1 MGLSTSL
8 EANGFVEAVRVANG
22 KTNLVMA
29 GLVRPLIEPRLP
41 DWVEPHWF
49 MSKEEALA
57 LAPLAEIG
65 WFDMYDKADMAA
77 VIGAAT
83 SMKWLNSIYAGVDGM
98 PLAQLKAQ
106 GCMVTN
112 GAGINAI
119 TIAEYVVMGML
130 TVAKGYRDVVR
141 AQDRHE
147 WLIDSP
153 GKVELFGSKALLLGY
168 GAIGKLIEE
177 RLKPF
182 GVDVTVVRRTP
193 GPTSLAPDAWRARLD
208 EFDWVIIAVPATPET
223 DNMIGADELATMK
236 QSATLINI
244 ARGSVVEQDALVIA
258 LRDKQI
264 GAAFLDVTTPE
275 PLPADH
281 LLWTLDNAHITMHLS
296 GRAQDKMFVRS
307 AERFFENLERYRK
320 GEKLEP
326 LVNLDLGY

>member
-1 MGLSTSL
+1 
-8 EANGFVEAVRVANG
+8 
-22 KTNLVMA
+22 
-29 GLVRPLIEPRLP
+29 
-41 DWVEPHWF
+41 
-49 MSKEEALA
+49 MSKDEALE
-57 LAPLAEIG
+57 LAPMAEIG

-83 SMKWLNSIYAGVDGM
+83 QMKWLNSIYAGVDGM
-98 PLAQLKAQ
+98 PLAQLKKQ

-141 AQDRHE
+141 AQERHE
-147 WLIDSP
+147 WLQDSP
-153 GKVELFGSKALLLGY
+153 GKVELYGSKALLLGY

-182 GVDVTVVRRTP
+182 GVDVTIVRRTP
-193 GPTSLAPDAWRARLD
+193 GPTSLAPDAWRARLG
-208 EFDWVIIAVPATPET
+208 EFDWVILAVPATAET
-223 DNMIGADELATMK
+223 DDMIGADELAAMK
-236 QSATLINI
+236 QSAVLINI
-244 ARGSVVEQDALVIA
+244 ARGSVVEQNALVKA
-258 LRDKQI
+258 LQDKQI
-264 GAAFLDVTTPE
+264 AAAFLDVTTPE

-281 LLWTLDNAHITMHLS
+281 ILWTLDNAHVTMHLS
-296 GRAQDKMFVRS
+296 GRAQDKMFLRS
-307 AERFFENLERYRK
+307 ATRFFENLERYRK